1 LAILTITLPIFLL
14 IGLGYL
20 ITWRGLFT
28 RDQVRGL
35 GIFVIDLA
43 LPVLIFRLLS
53 KQRLHDML
61 EWRYLLV
68 YAAASLIVL
77 IGGFLY
83 WRRGGHNAR
92 PNAAVRAFG
101 MGASNTG
108 FIGLTI
114 ATQFLGPQVGVAV
127 AMTFLVENL
136 LMLPGLIILGH
147 EPEDGAGPAAIAK
160 QIGRGLVRSPLVIGI
175 AAGVVALL
183 LGVQPIAPLAK
194 ALDLLAAAS
203 SPVALIA
210 IGGSL
215 VGLDTRG
222 MAGSV
227 AKITIGKL
235 LLHPLLVF
243 GMLMLVPIANP
254 DLRHA
259 ALLLA
264 AVPMAGSYP
273 IFGQRFREG
282 PLASATLLVATATSF
297 LTLNL
302 VLWLIVTGR
311 IG

>member
-1 LAILTITLPIFLL
+1 
-14 IGLGYL
+14 
-20 ITWRGLFT
+20 
-28 RDQVRGL
+28 
-35 GIFVIDLA
+35 
-43 LPVLIFRLLS
+43 
-53 KQRLHDML
+53 
-61 EWRYLLV
+61 
-68 YAAASLIVL
+68 
-77 IGGFLY
+77 
-83 WRRGGHNAR
+83 
-92 PNAAVRAFG
+92 

-108 FIGLTI
+108 FIGLSI
-114 ATQFLGPQVGVAV
+114 ATQFFGPQVGVAV

-147 EPEDGAGPAAIAK
+147 EPDGASGRVAMAK

-175 AAGVVALL
+175 SGGLVALL

-194 ALDLLAAAS
+194 ALDMLAAAS
-203 SPVALIA
+203 APVALIA

-215 VGLDTRG
+215 VGLNPRG
-222 MAGSV
+222 MASAVSV
-227 AKITIGKL
+227 ITVGKL
-235 LLHPLLVF
+235 ILHPLAVF
-243 GMLMLVPIANP
+243 LLLMLVPIANP
-254 DLRHA
+254 VLRHG

>member
-1 LAILTITLPIFLL
+1 MAILTITLPIFLL

-28 RDQVRGL
+28 KEQVRGL

-53 KQRLHDML
+53 RQKLHDVL

-68 YAAASLIVL
+68 YAAASAAVL

-83 WRRGGHNAR
+83 WRRGGHVAR

-147 EPEDGAGPAAIAK
+147 EPADGMGRLGVAK

-175 AAGVVALL
+175 AGGVVALL

-194 ALDLLAAAS
+194 AIDMLAGAS
-203 SPVALIA
+203 APVALIA

-215 VGLDTRG
+215 VGLETRG
-222 MAGSV
+222 LAGAV
-227 AKITIGKL
+227 VKITIGKL

-243 GMLMLVPIANP
+243 GMLLLVPIANG

-273 IFGQRFREG
+273 IFGQRYREG

-297 LTLNL
+297 VTLNI
-302 VLWLIVTGR
+302 VLWLISSGVVR
-311 IG
+311 

>member
-1 LAILTITLPIFLL
+1 MAILTITLPIFLL

-20 ITWRGLFT
+20 VTWRGLFT

-53 KQRLHDML
+53 RQRLHDVL

-68 YAAASLIVL
+68 YAAASFAVL
-77 IGGFLY
+77 LGGFFY
-83 WRRGGHNAR
+83 WRRSGHAR
-92 PNAAVRAFG
+92 PNSAVRAFG

-114 ATQFLGPQVGVAV
+114 ATQFFGPQVGVAV

-136 LMLPGLIILGH
+136 VMLPGLIILGH
-147 EPEDGAGPAAIAK
+147 EPEDGAGGGAMAK
-160 QIGRGLVRSPLVIGI
+160 QIGRGLIRSPLIIGI
-175 AAGVVALL
+175 AAGAVALL
-183 LGVQPIAPLAK
+183 LGVQPVAPLAK
-194 ALDLLAAAS
+194 AMDMLAAAS
-203 SPVALIA
+203 APVALIA
-210 IGGSL
+210 IGASL

-227 AKITIGKL
+227 VKITIGKL

-282 PLASATLLVATATSF
+282 PLAAATLLVATATSF
-297 LTLNL
+297 VTLNL
-302 VLWLIVTGR
+302 VLWLISTGV